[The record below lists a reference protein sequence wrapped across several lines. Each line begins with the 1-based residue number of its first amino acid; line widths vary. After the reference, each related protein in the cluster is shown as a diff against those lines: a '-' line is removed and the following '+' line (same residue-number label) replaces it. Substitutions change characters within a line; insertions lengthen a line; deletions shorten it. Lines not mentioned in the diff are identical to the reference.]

1 VIGVAADGVT
11 RFVVRVSGLPGP
23 GTVQLQLLDEVGG
36 TDGVGTLRTPG
47 DSEDVTTLDVPV
59 TMLPDGR
66 AMALAV
72 YVAPDDFIRGLNDTM
87 IGVRVV
93 NLGIAYQPFGAGSL
107 VLAYSPLG
115 TAFSDKPPFDVSFE
129 VPPEA
134 IGASVVNAFAFDANW
149 NMAVADPIAVQ
160 VEVAAVLTG
169 IDIDPQ
175 EVFLFSFGPD
185 YQLRVTGH
193 YDDGID
199 REITDAALG
208 TVYESLDPG
217 IVTVDVDGIV
227 TAVSVGTA
235 TVQAAN
241 GAQTAT
247 APVEVVNLTCQ
258 GDIDQDGVVTVADFL
273 FLLAAWGLAE
283 SPADIVDPAGVG
295 IEDFL
300 TLLAN
305 WGPCPSQ

>member
-1 VIGVAADGVT
+1 VTGHDRSVATRIIELLNTPVTDPLTYAAGFEGNGSGGAGAVAAGITLPDYGDVIDGLVIT
-11 RFVVRVSGLPGP
+11 DPLPGASVAP
-23 GTVQLQLLDEVGG
+23 GDTLAVTVQA
-36 TDGVGTLRTPG
+36 TDGF
-47 DSEDVTTLDVPV
+47 VPV
-59 TMLPDGR
+59 HE
-66 AMALAV
+66 
-72 YVAPDDFIRGLNDTM
+72 
-87 IGVRVV
+87 
-93 NLGIAYQPFGAGSL
+93 
-107 VLAYSPLG
+107 LAYSPLG